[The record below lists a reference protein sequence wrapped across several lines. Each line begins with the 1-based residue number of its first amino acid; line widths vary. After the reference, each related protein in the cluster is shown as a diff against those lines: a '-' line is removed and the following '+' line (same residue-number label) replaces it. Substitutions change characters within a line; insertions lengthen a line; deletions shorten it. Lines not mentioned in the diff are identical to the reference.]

1 MFKTKHIILGF
12 ILFLVA
18 FSSLAFAEGPTKVLI
33 DGNEVDL
40 IFEPTAIHGRSIIPI
55 RFIAR
60 SLGLDLD
67 SNIRIDSI
75 ESQKDDKNI
84 ESLNTIDSNLIYEYN
99 KELKYSIYTSK
110 IIDTYLIASALYLD
124 FDSQIIM
131 PSTDQH
137 ELYRRAKEYFLP
149 YKDHDFIK
157 NFNNYVF
164 YNDINGDAIGILLSC
179 SNSPDLKPTHEF
191 QPQYRNWIFRDE
203 KEIEK
208 FLSQLRSFYIDT
220 NAEEFFKQNSDLY
233 AAASNYIKD
242 NIENTEVINLFKET
256 EKYLGNKSKYYSG
269 DNIEYKTLITLFRPS
284 MASFYSIRTD
294 KGALIISFQ
303 SPNDFSRNP
312 EKFDINNTVS
322 NTLHETL
329 HSYINPTVA
338 SNESLISELT
348 VFKEKQDYAH
358 QMYQSMPWNR
368 IVDENFV
375 RAIQGRIYKN
385 VLGEE
390 RAMNEIIDI
399 QIKYGGFKNLK
410 SIYDKLDEYEKDR
423 ERYPMIDDFIP
434 KLIKELFK

>member
-1 MFKTKHIILGF
+1 MFKTKYIVLGF
-12 ILFLVA
+12 ILFLIA
-18 FSSLAFAEGPTKVLI
+18 FSSLAFAEEPTKVLI
-33 DGNEVDL
+33 DGNSVDL
-40 IFEPTAIHGRSIIPI
+40 VFEPTAIHGRSIVPI

-60 SLGLDLD
+60 SIGVNLD
-67 SNIRIDSI
+67 SDIKIDAI
-75 ESQKDDKNI
+75 EPQKDDKSI
-84 ESLNTIDSNLIYEYN
+84 VSIDTTDYGLIYQYN
-99 KELKYSIYTSK
+99 KDLKYSIYTSN

-131 PSTDQH
+131 PGTDQH
-137 ELYRRAKEYFLP
+137 ELYKRAKGYFSP
-149 YKDHDFIK
+149 YKNHDFIK

-164 YNDINGDAIGILLSC
+164 YDDINGDAIGILLSC
-179 SNSPDLKPTHEF
+179 SNSPDLKPIYEF

-208 FLSQLRSFYIDT
+208 FLSLLRSFYIDT

-233 AAASNYIKD
+233 VAASSYIKD
-242 NIENTEVINLFKET
+242 NIEKTEVVNLLKEA
-256 EKYLGNKSKYYSG
+256 EKYLGNKSKYYPG

-284 MASFYSIRTD
+284 MASFYSIKTD

-312 EKFDINNTVS
+312 EKFDMNNTVS
-322 NTLHETL
+322 NALHETL
-329 HSYINPTVA
+329 HSYINAPVA
-338 SNESLISELT
+338 NNESLISGLT
-348 VFKEKQDYAH
+348 MSKKKQDYAH
-358 QMYQSMPWNR
+358 QMYQSIPWNR

-375 RAIQGRIYKN
+375 RAVQGRIYKN

-410 SIYDKLDEYEKDR
+410 AVYDKLEEYEKDK
-423 ERYPMIDDFIP
+423 ETYPMIDDFIP
-434 KLIKELFK
+434 ELIKELFK